1 MRQRKADIRPAR
13 IAHEDRIAL
22 HRPCLAALAALQQ
35 HAFPDRPLAT
45 DFFLQSGDAIRDGRY
60 HLGTS
65 IQREREPPVGAA
77 ILSIVLNPLVF
88 LVADRFVPKAAPTEP
103 VKPKPSSHGRAII
116 VGHGRVG
123 SRISAA
129 LRQARVEY
137 SVIEDRQD
145 LVERLHAE
153 GVPAI
158 AGSAVSID
166 VLKATAGESAQLI
179 YVTVPDGFEA
189 GRIVEIARQ
198 LNPGIRIFARSHSD
212 AEIEHLRTFG
222 ADVIVSGEQEIALA
236 MIAATKL
243 AQPA

>member
-1 MRQRKADIRPAR
+1 
-13 IAHEDRIAL
+13 
-22 HRPCLAALAALQQ
+22 
-35 HAFPDRPLAT
+35 
-45 DFFLQSGDAIRDGRY
+45 
-60 HLGTS
+60 
-65 IQREREPPVGAA
+65 
-77 ILSIVLNPLVF
+77 
-88 LVADRFVPKAAPTEP
+88 
-103 VKPKPSSHGRAII
+103 

-123 SRISAA
+123 SRISLA

-137 SVIEDRQD
+137 SVIEDQQD
-145 LVERLHAE
+145 VVERLHGE

-158 AGSAVSID
+158 AGNAVSID
-166 VLKATAGESAQLI
+166 VLKAAAVESAQLI

-236 MIAATKL
+236 MINATDL
-243 AQPA
+243 ARPA

>member
-1 MRQRKADIRPAR
+1 
-13 IAHEDRIAL
+13 
-22 HRPCLAALAALQQ
+22 
-35 HAFPDRPLAT
+35 
-45 DFFLQSGDAIRDGRY
+45 
-60 HLGTS
+60 
-65 IQREREPPVGAA
+65 
-77 ILSIVLNPLVF
+77 VLNPLVF
-88 LVADRFVPKAAPTEP
+88 LVADRFVPKAAAAEP
-103 VKPKPSSHGRAII
+103 EPLKPGRHGRAII

-123 SRISAA
+123 SRISLA

-137 SVIEDRQD
+137 SVIEDQQD
-145 LVERLHAE
+145 VVERLHSE

-158 AGSAVSID
+158 AGNAVSID
-166 VLKATAGESAQLI
+166 VLKAAAVESAQLI

-236 MIAATKL
+236 MINATNL
-243 AQPA
+243 ARPA